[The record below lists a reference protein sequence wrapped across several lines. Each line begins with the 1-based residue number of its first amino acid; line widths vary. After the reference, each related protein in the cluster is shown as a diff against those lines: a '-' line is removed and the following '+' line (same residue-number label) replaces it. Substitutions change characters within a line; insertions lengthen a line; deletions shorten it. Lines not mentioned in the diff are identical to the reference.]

1 MPDTD
6 KVEMEYSKL
15 EGKGWLYKNENKTS
29 ENHPDFKGKLAGI
42 EISKLAEFA
51 NAEGR
56 VDILLSGWSE
66 EDKNGAARLGMKPSL
81 SRPKQSVAA
90 TLPADVSDPFSA

>member
-1 MPDTD
+1 MPDTG

-42 EISKLAEFA
+42 EVSKLTEFA
-51 NAEGR
+51 NAEGK

-66 EDKNGAARLGMKPSL
+66 EDKNGAARVGMKPSL
-81 SRPKQSVAA
+81 SRPKQ
-90 TLPADVSDPFSA
+90 PADGSDPFSV